1 MMNLCLTLLKS
12 AYVLFIKSFPVAY
25 RFNVV
30 RLISLIFYPFLMY
43 VPLFR
48 KYRDVE
54 FKFDTGISKALLW
67 CLRPLMTLDMGIE
80 VVADQSKIQSA
91 IEAGKGLMMV
101 GYHGTF
107 TRLFL
112 PFLQDNCYK
121 FNTWSVC
128 ADEVHAGRK
137 FEHTMRP
144 SSVGSFIK
152 ARDFLKN
159 GEIVL
164 GMNDFEGHY
173 LKNCFE
179 IDSNFG
185 KMYIT
190 DSFFKIAH
198 KCDARIMFA
207 KYKMKGKKLIFELSE
222 PSFTSDTLDK
232 ITADY
237 INFMRKPDVDFS
249 TQTVGITQFGLPQLA

>member
-1 MMNLCLTLLKS
+1 MNLCLTLIKS
-12 AYVLFIKSFPVAY
+12 AYVLFIKSFPVAC
-25 RFNVV
+25 RFGVV
-30 RLISLIFYPFLMY
+30 QLISFIFYPFLMY

-48 KYRDVE
+48 KYRDAQ
-54 FKFDTGISKALLW
+54 FKFDTDISKSLLW

-80 VVADQSKIQSA
+80 VVVDKSKIKNA
-91 IEAGKGLMMV
+91 VDAGKGVMMI

-112 PFLQDNCYK
+112 PFLQDNHYK

-207 KYKMKGKKLIFELSE
+207 KYKMSGKKLTFELAE
-222 PSFTSDTLDK
+222 PSLTSDTVEK

-237 INFMRKPDVDFS
+237 TSFMRKPNVVS
-249 TQTVGITQFGLPQLA
+249 SSQTVGIPQFSLPQLA

>member
-1 MMNLCLTLLKS
+1 MSFCLTLFKT
-12 AYVLFIKSFPVAY
+12 AYVLFIRSFPVAH
-25 RFNVV
+25 RFAVV
-30 RLISLIFYPFLMY
+30 QFISFLFYPFLMY

-48 KYRDVE
+48 KYRDAQ
-54 FKFDTGISKALLW
+54 FKFDEDISKALLW
-67 CLRPLMTLDMGIE
+67 CLRPLMTLDLGIE
-80 VVADQSKIQSA
+80 VIADKDRIKTA
-91 IEAGKGLMMV
+91 VDAGKGVMMV

-112 PFLQDNCYK
+112 PYLQDNNYK

-128 ADEVHAGRK
+128 NDEVHAGRR

-152 ARDFLKN
+152 ARDFLKK

-179 IDSNFG
+179 IDSVFG

-198 KCDARIMFA
+198 KSDARMMFA
-207 KYKMKGKKLIFELSE
+207 RYKMSGKKLIFEIGE
-222 PSFTSDTLDK
+222 PSLESDTVEK

-237 INFMRKPDVDFS
+237 ISFMRKPVAQPEQVPAF
-249 TQTVGITQFGLPQLA
+249 LPQLAMAQLA

>member
-1 MMNLCLTLLKS
+1 MKHCLTLIKS
-12 AYVLFIKSFPVAY
+12 AYVLLIKSFPVAY
-25 RFNVV
+25 RFGVV
-30 RLISLIFYPFLMY
+30 QLISYIFYPFLMY

-48 KYRDVE
+48 KYRDAK
-54 FKFDTGISKALLW
+54 FKFDTDISKSLLW
-67 CLRPLMTLDMGIE
+67 CLRPLMTLDLGIE
-80 VVADQSKIQSA
+80 VEVDKSRIKNAVD
-91 IEAGKGLMMV
+91 AGKGVMMI

-112 PFLQDNCYK
+112 PFLQDNHYK

-128 ADEVHAGRK
+128 ADEVHAGRR

-179 IDSNFG
+179 IDSSFG

-207 KYKMKGKKLIFELSE
+207 KYKMNGKKLTFELAE
-222 PSFTSDTLDK
+222 PSFASDTVEK
-232 ITADY
+232 VTNDY
-237 INFMRKPDVDFS
+237 ISFMRKPNADVVRTSIFAPQLS
-249 TQTVGITQFGLPQLA
+249 TPQLA